1 MLHHTRKSYCPICG
15 VKGNKKGD
23 HYQCINC
30 ETVFSHFGI
39 ISGPFDDLFLPSE
52 IENLKNLLE
61 DN

>member
-1 MLHHTRKSYCPICG
+1 MLYLARKNYCPICG
-15 VKGNKKGD
+15 VKGIKKGKY
-23 HYQCINC
+23 YQCINC

-39 ISGPFDDLFLPSE
+39 ISGPFNDTFLPSE